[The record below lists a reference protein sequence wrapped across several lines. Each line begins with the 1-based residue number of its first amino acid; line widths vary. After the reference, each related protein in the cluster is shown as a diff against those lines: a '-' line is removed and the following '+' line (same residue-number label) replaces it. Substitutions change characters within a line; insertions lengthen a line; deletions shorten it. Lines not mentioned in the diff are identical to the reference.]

1 MNLPDIDRRK
11 LIRTQMIETYH
22 VDVDDLEWA
31 EFCTLWESLED
42 LADTVQWGKAL
53 LCAAIDIRYGE
64 GAIKSFASELGIG
77 ESTAYRYR
85 RTFYAFPRPE
95 DRYVDLTFGHHAL
108 AAATNDPHY
117 WVERASLHEMST
129 YALERDIRVAQQKTK
144 VALIESAQKAIESG
158 GEEPVGEVVLPGNH
172 QVPLSP
178 ARPASYPVEEERAGI
193 EELESICA
201 EFVYGLIEKGFL
213 IGDISKVF
221 RAVILALEGKA

>member
-1 MNLPDIDRRK
+1 
-11 LIRTQMIETYH
+11 
-22 VDVDDLEWA
+22 
-31 EFCTLWESLED
+31 
-42 LADTVQWGKAL
+42 
-53 LCAAIDIRYGE
+53 
-64 GAIKSFASELGIG
+64 
-77 ESTAYRYR
+77 
-85 RTFYAFPRPE
+85 
-95 DRYVDLTFGHHAL
+95 
-108 AAATNDPHY
+108 
-117 WVERASLHEMST
+117 
-129 YALERDIRVAQQKTK
+129 
-144 VALIESAQKAIESG
+144 LIESAQKAIESG